1 MAYSGNSGGG
11 TERDLTQACAQR
23 CLLAFLRQRPVGV
36 VRYGCLHHR
45 FGDRIRGAE
54 YR

>member
-1 MAYSGNSGGG
+1 MAYSGNSGEKLSE
-11 TERDLTQACAQR
+11 TSRRHVLSVAYWRFFVNA
-23 CLLAFLRQRPVGV
+23 LLVLL
-36 VRYGCLHHR
+36 RYGCLHHR